1 MHAIIAVATTHVCQ
15 ISPDNSGYRVAEA
28 YHWQEAITQYSKEV
42 ASCITQANMDKL
54 YPACMLITVHSF
66 TLKEYNPRDSFV
78 FSDDPTSLNWLFL
91 QGGLRYLLERTSQWL
106 PQSMWFSHFMQVRDD
121 PSFDFED
128 SRPGRVDLDPDLA
141 DLCGIT
147 EASTIAN
154 NPYLWPLRMLMQFL
168 PLEQKPPS
176 FEKYFNWAGR
186 LEPEYQQCLLQKESP
201 AMILL
206 AWWLAL
212 MCCTNLWWLDA
223 RVRSECTA
231 ICMRL
236 EDSDDPLV
244 LRLLE
249 FPAEQC
255 GYILRH
261 VQEQTCIE
269 LEADLTPP

>member
-1 MHAIIAVATTHVCQ
+1 MHAIIAVATTHICQ
-15 ISPDNSGYRVAEA
+15 ISHDNSGYRVAEA
-28 YHWQEAITQYSKEV
+28 FHWQQAVTQYSKEV
-42 ASCITQANMDKL
+42 ATCITQANMDKL
-54 YPACMLITVHSF
+54 YPACMLITVQSF
-66 TLKEYNPRDSFV
+66 TLKEYNPRESFV

-91 QGGLRYLLERTSQWL
+91 QGGMRYLLERTNQWL

-121 PSFDFED
+121 PSFDFDD
-128 SRPGRVDLDPDLA
+128 SRPGRVGLDPDLA

-147 EASTIAN
+147 EASTLAN

-168 PLEQKPPS
+168 PLEQKPPC
-176 FEKYFNWAGR
+176 FRKYFNWVGR
-186 LEPEYQQCLLQKESP
+186 LEPEYQQCLLQKETP

-269 LEADLTPP
+269 LEADLTLP